1 MPVTDEM
8 RSTVAAPR
16 RPSARDPWRVWFP
29 VALVGVLILAVVSV
43 RWGTAAI
50 LSNTEGNLVRT
61 VDDPAEPGYEAIVEP
76 TPVLV
81 VAVTTEQGQLGAALL
96 ASLAG
101 SSTGG
106 VIVVSPETLVG
117 ADGQSDSADDT
128 LADQWESGGL
138 DAVREAVSDLLN
150 VGVGESRHIA
160 ADQWQALVGPV
171 APLEIENPDAITGAS
186 GTTYAA
192 GTITL
197 GASEVA
203 DYLDARSR
211 SESDLNRMIR
221 QQQFWAAWLASVG
234 RNLADPA
241 VVPGESDTGLGRF
254 VRSLAAVEVEFATL
268 PVRTTSDGLLPEPEA
283 VAELVARIVP
293 FPVGAS
299 PESRVRIRILDG
311 TGRLANGLGAVPVFV
326 SAGAEVATLGN
337 ATTFS
342 YGVTQFIVAADGNLA
357 EAEALRDALGVGEI
371 VTSSEQASAVDV
383 TVVLGSDAVPLI
395 GGS

>member
-1 MPVTDEM
+1 
-8 RSTVAAPR
+8 
-16 RPSARDPWRVWFP
+16 

-311 TGRLANGLGAVPVFV
+311 TGRLANGLGAVSVFV

>member
-1 MPVTDEM
+1 MFDLLLPNVSAVAMP
-8 RSTVAAPR
+8 A
-16 RPSARDPWRVWFP
+16 FP
-29 VALVGVLILAVVSV
+29 K
-43 RWGTAAI
+43 
-50 LSNTEGNLVRT
+50 
-61 VDDPAEPGYEAIVEP
+61 D
-76 TPVLV
+76 
-81 VAVTTEQGQLGAALL
+81 
-96 ASLAG
+96 
-101 SSTGG
+101 
-106 VIVVSPETLVG
+106 SPEWHR
-117 ADGQSDSADDT
+117 A
-128 LADQWESGGL
+128 
-138 DAVREAVSDLLN
+138 R
-150 VGVGESRHIA
+150 
-160 ADQWQALVGPV
+160 
-171 APLEIENPDAITGAS
+171 
-186 GTTYAA
+186 GT
-192 GTITL
+192 TL

-342 YGVTQFIVAADGNLA
+342 YSVTQFIVAADGNLA
-357 EAEALRDALGVGEI
+357 EAEELRDALGVGEI